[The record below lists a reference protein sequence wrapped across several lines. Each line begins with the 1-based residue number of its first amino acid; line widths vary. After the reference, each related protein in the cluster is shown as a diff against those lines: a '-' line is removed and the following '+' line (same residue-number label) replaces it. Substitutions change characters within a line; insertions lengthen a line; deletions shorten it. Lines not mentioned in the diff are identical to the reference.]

1 MLRSYIDDA
10 NPCLIRGL
18 PFAEYLALA
27 GAHFSTLKA
36 LEVSPLHY
44 VRARDNERV
53 DTASMRLGRIT
64 HAAILTPD
72 VPADVAIWDGAVR
85 RGKAWEEFVAAHP
98 GATIVKRDELASAE
112 RMRAAVMAH
121 PVAHALLTGG
131 EGEVTMRW
139 TSPEGVTCRA
149 RADYLTRDGGL
160 VELKTTRFATPRAF
174 MREAASRLYHA
185 QVAFYSDGLDA
196 CGGNAL
202 DAYPHVIAVENVEPH
217 DVTVHQFNLDKIDAG
232 RRVVDRWMK
241 TIAQCTA
248 SGFWPGAGG
257 SGVVDEPLPAWA
269 MADGLPDVDLNGVEE
284 AEEAA

>member
-1 MLRSYIDDA
+1 MTPPSGIT
-10 NPCLIRGL
+10 RGL

-36 LEVSPLHY
+36 LETSPLHY
-44 VRARDNERV
+44 RRACDHERV
-53 DTASMRLGRIT
+53 DTAPLRVGRVT
-64 HAAILTPD
+64 HAMILTPD
-72 VPADVAIWDGAVR
+72 APADVAVYEGKVR
-85 RGKAWEEFVAAHP
+85 YGKAWDEFVAAHP
-98 GATIVKRDELASAE
+98 DATIVKRDELATAE

-121 PVAHALLTGG
+121 PVARALLTGG

-139 TSPEGVTCRA
+139 TSPEGVMCRA

-185 QVAFYSDGLDA
+185 QVAFYEDGLEA
-196 CGGNAL
+196 NAP
-202 DAYPHVIAVENVEPH
+202 DVYRPEPFVIAVENVEPH
-217 DVTVHQFNLDKIDAG
+217 DVTVHRFSIEKVDAG
-232 RRVVDRWMK
+232 QRVVSRWMK
-241 TIAQCTA
+241 TLAKCTA

-269 MADGLPDVDLNGVEE
+269 MADGLPDVDLSGLEE
-284 AEEAA
+284 EGEAA

>member
-1 MLRSYIDDA
+1 MSGT
-10 NPCLIRGL
+10 LIRGL
-18 PFAEYLALA
+18 PFADYLTLP
-27 GAHFSTLKA
+27 GAHFSTLKH
-36 LEVSPLHY
+36 LETSPLHY
-44 VRARDNERV
+44 RRACDHERA

-72 VPADVAIWDGAVR
+72 VPADVAIWEGAVR

-98 GATIVKRDELASAE
+98 GATIVKRDELATAE

-121 PVAHALLTGG
+121 PVARALLTGG
-131 EGEVTMRW
+131 AGEVTMRW
-139 TSPEGVTCRA
+139 TSPEGVVCRA

-185 QVAFYSDGLDA
+185 QVAFYSDGLEA
-196 CGGNAL
+196 CEPDICVRPAPYL
-202 DAYPHVIAVENVEPH
+202 IAVENVEPH
-217 DVTVHQFNLDKIDAG
+217 DVTVHQFNLDKLDAG
-232 RRVVDRWMK
+232 QRVVSRWMK

-248 SGFWPGAGG
+248 SGYWPGAGG

-269 MADGLPDVDLNGVEE
+269 TADGLPDVDLNGVEE